1 MTIEQVN
8 NQIRRCSLCPNDK
21 GMKELGW
28 GALNGI
34 MFIGQYPT
42 SINKTGLQETSN
54 FNQYFLE
61 LLKPIG
67 ISQSEFYFTNLI
79 KIPISNMK
87 KVPKTVIHHC
97 ADHLID
103 EYLAVNP
110 KIVITLGRYA
120 KKFTKIE
127 NIENMTHLRSIRY
140 GHITEEQWRE
150 YLKKILK
157 GRDLLTRN
165 QIYGRR

>member
-1 MTIEQVN
+1 MAPSQGIEPRSTDSESVV
-8 NQIRRCSLCPNDK
+8 LPLNDK
-21 GMKELGW
+21 GMKELGC
-28 GALNGI
+28 GALNEI
-34 MFIGQYPT
+34 MFIGRSPA

-110 KIVITLGRYA
+110 KIVIISNTN
-120 KKFTKIE
+120 FI
-127 NIENMTHLRSIRY
+127 
-140 GHITEEQWRE
+140 
-150 YLKKILK
+150 
-157 GRDLLTRN
+157 
-165 QIYGRR
+165 

>member
-79 KIPISNMK
+79 KRDIF
-87 KVPKTVIHHC
+87 
-97 ADHLID
+97 ID
-103 EYLAVNP
+103 VSA
-110 KIVITLGRYA
+110 
-120 KKFTKIE
+120 
-127 NIENMTHLRSIRY
+127 
-140 GHITEEQWRE
+140 
-150 YLKKILK
+150 LK
-157 GRDLLTRN
+157 GIHLNSKRDRDKD
-165 QIYGRR
+165 RK